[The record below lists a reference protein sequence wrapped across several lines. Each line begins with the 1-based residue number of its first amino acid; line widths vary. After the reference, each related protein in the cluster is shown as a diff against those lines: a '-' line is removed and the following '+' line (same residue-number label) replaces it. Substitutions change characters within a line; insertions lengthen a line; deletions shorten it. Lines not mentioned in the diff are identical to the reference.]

1 MGLLAGELLGV
12 TAAGLVVPGYL
23 ALHFD
28 QPARL
33 ASTCALA
40 VLTWAVVKL
49 GLARVVVLYGR
60 RRLALAVLVGL
71 VLNLLAERLLLA
83 LPPQPLDARVIGH
96 IVPGLI
102 AGEALGQGVARTLA
116 ATLLVAAVVRLLLLL
131 LLPWMP

>member
-1 MGLLAGELLGV
+1 MQSLLADYLP
-12 TAAGLVVPGYL
+12 LVVFIGV
-23 ALHFD
+23 AL
-28 QPARL
+28 
-33 ASTCALA
+33 
-40 VLTWAVVKL
+40 VI
-49 GLARVVVLYGR
+49 GLARLVVLYGR
-60 RRLALAVLVGL
+60 RRLAAAVLVGL

-102 AGEALGQGVARTLA
+102 AGEALGQGLVRTLA